1 MRMLECVINIS
12 EGQDQVVLT
21 ALSRA
26 CGSALLDRHTDA
38 DHHRSVFTLAGNDP
52 SACIDAARELTDA
65 ASSRIDIRAHF
76 GVHPRLGVIDVVPF
90 VALHSTPSSD
100 AGHAA
105 IDYAEWVVATH
116 GIPVFLYG
124 DADPEK
130 RSLPDARRTAFKT
143 RSPDLGPNTPHPTLG
158 AIAVGARPPMVAI
171 NVDIDSDDLA
181 LAREIAGKVR
191 ERDGGLPG
199 VRSLG
204 FDLPQL
210 AQVQV
215 SMNIVGLEQ
224 TSIEEACVEVE
235 RLIVES
241 GAAVARIELVGL
253 VPDSALEACSKE
265 FLERSGLNSNV
276 SLENRVLRRE
286 TEAE

>member
-1 MRMLECVINIS
+1 MLECVINIS
-12 EGQDQVVLT
+12 EGKDAAVL
-21 ALSRA
+21 ASLSDA
-26 CGSALLDRHTDA
+26 CGDALLDRHTDV
-38 DHHRSVFTLAGNDP
+38 DHHRSVFTLAGSDP
-52 SACIDAARELTDA
+52 SLCIEAARDLTDA
-65 ASSRIDIRAHF
+65 ASRQIDIRTHF

-90 VALHSTPSSD
+90 VALHSTP
-100 AGHAA
+100 ANAA
-105 IDYAEWVVATH
+105 AQAALDYARWVVKAH
-116 GIPVFLYG
+116 RVPVFLYG
-124 DADPEK
+124 DADPEN

-143 RSPDLGPNTPHPTLG
+143 RSPDLGPSEPHLTLG

-171 NVDIDSDDLA
+171 NVDIDKDDLA

-204 FDLPQL
+204 FDLPHL
-210 AQVQV
+210 GQVQV

-235 RLIVES
+235 RLIIES

-253 VPDSALEACSKE
+253 VPDAALAACSKE
-265 FLERSGLNSNV
+265 FLERSGLSEKI
-276 SLENRVLRRE
+276 SLERRVAGRE
-286 TEAE
+286 KDQI